1 MHWRKAVLM
10 NKTSFVRIKFI
21 FMILQTCDFS
31 MTESLGKKNQDQ
43 LSLSFFYFLPSAIQ
57 SVYIFKIT

>member
-1 MHWRKAVLM
+1 M

-43 LSLSFFYFLPSAIQ
+43 LSLSFSYFLPSPIQ